1 MIIKMQQTANA
12 QGFSLMELLV
22 AIAIIAIL
30 LGVGLPVYNNYTA
43 KAKFSEI
50 IQAVAPYKT
59 AADMAVQLGAA
70 DIAELDSGSNGIP
83 ASISAD
89 NTYYKY
95 VASVSI
101 TDGVISAQARAIN
114 ADNEPTYI
122 LNSTINNGLL
132 EWSLDASSTCLAQ
145 SLCSN

>member
-1 MIIKMQQTANA
+1 MNA
-12 QGFSLMELLV
+12 KAKAAEGGFSLMELLV
-22 AIAIIAIL
+22 TVAIIAIL

-83 ASISAD
+83 SGIGAD
-89 NTYYKY
+89 NSYYKY
-95 VASVSI
+95 VASINVN
-101 TDGVISAQARAIN
+101 DGVISAQARDIN
-114 ADNEPTYI
+114 ADDEPTYI
-122 LNSTINNGLL
+122 LKSTIVNGLL
-132 EWSLDASSTCLAQ
+132 EWSLDTSSTCLAQ
-145 SLCSN
+145 ALCSE

>member
-1 MIIKMQQTANA
+1 
-12 QGFSLMELLV
+12 MELLI

-70 DIAELDSGSNGIP
+70 DIADLDAGNNGIP
-83 ASISAD
+83 TAISAD

-95 VASVSI
+95 VASVI
-101 TDGVISAQARAIN
+101 VNDGVISAQARDIN
-114 ADNEPTYI
+114 ADDEPTYI
-122 LNSTINNGLL
+122 LNSAIVNGLL
-132 EWSLDASSTCLAQ
+132 EWSLDTSSTCLAQ
-145 SLCSN
+145 ALCSE